1 MKNRYKLRSFFAFSL
16 FTVFLFSSCATSEI
30 LYEDVAP
37 LETGLYQIQ
46 KEENTYMRIGF
57 FDDMFLYSSIEDVS
71 TRRKVKEYDVII
83 FSFFFVEEKAV
94 INYINN
100 GTPFTFKEE
109 EHRYCGEYDS
119 GDKNAKVYLTPKGD
133 GGIEVETP
141 LFKEEAIKIG
151 HYAEPVPIF
160 AVDVPSF

>member
-1 MKNRYKLRSFFAFSL
+1 
-16 FTVFLFSSCATSEI
+16 
-30 LYEDVAP
+30 
-37 LETGLYQIQ
+37 
-46 KEENTYMRIGF
+46 
-57 FDDMFLYSSIEDVS
+57 MFLYSSIEDVS

-119 GDKNAKVYLTPKGD
+119 GDKNAKVYLTPKED